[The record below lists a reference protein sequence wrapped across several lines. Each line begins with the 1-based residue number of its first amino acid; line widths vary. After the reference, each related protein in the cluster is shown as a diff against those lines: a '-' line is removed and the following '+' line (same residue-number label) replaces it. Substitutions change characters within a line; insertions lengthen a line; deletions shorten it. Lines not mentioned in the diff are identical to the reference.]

1 MAIVYRENDNLNQK
15 AIDQYMKLSDDEL
28 DELLK
33 SKLKEV
39 QNNK

>member
-15 AIDQYMKLSDDEL
+15 AINQYMQLSDEEL
-28 DELLK
+28 DKLLK
-33 SKLKEV
+33 SKLKED